1 MSNNKKGAAMSIHTQ
16 SINRIGLFGFGTV
29 GESLYHVLNDTPSL
43 RTEIVKVAIRHPEK
57 KRNAPAHL
65 FTTVAQELLED
76 DSITTIIELIDDAD
90 AAYHIVRTALIAGK
104 AVVSANKK
112 MIAEH
117 LEELLALQQETAT
130 PFLYEAAACASI
142 PVIRNLEEYYDNDL
156 LQGIQGIVNGS
167 TNYILTAV
175 SRDGASFSEALEAA
189 QDAGFAESDPS
200 LDVNGTDA
208 ANKLAILLAHAY
220 GIVASPDDLVYTGI
234 QALQTGDAVV
244 AKEKRWEIKLV
255 AGARKLPSGKVAAYV
270 LPQFVPANHL
280 LHTVRDEYNGVVI
293 ESGFAEQQFFYGKGA
308 GGVAT
313 ASAVLSDLSA
323 LRYGY
328 KYEYK
333 KRYHQAPAELSHDFY
348 VRVYVSFDGLFQ
360 VPHELFDRIEEWSSN
375 DKRCA
380 VVGILHFSK
389 LQDESWWK
397 RPGTSL
403 ILYPDPIVAHVP
415 QKTAAL
421 ARELA
426 FA

>member
-1 MSNNKKGAAMSIHTQ
+1 MSIQTK
-16 SINRIGLFGFGTV
+16 SIQRIGLFGFGTV
-29 GESLYHVLNDTPSL
+29 GESLYHVLHNTPSL
-43 RTEIVKVAIRHPEK
+43 GTEIVTVAIRHKEK
-57 KRNAPAHL
+57 VRNAPPQL
-65 FTTVAQELLED
+65 FTTIAAELLED
-76 DSITTIIELIDDAD
+76 ESIGTIIELIDDAD
-90 AAYHIVRTALIAGK
+90 AAFEIVSTALRSGK

-117 LEELLALQQETAT
+117 LEELLIIQKETGT

-167 TNYILTAV
+167 TNYILTKV
-175 SRDGASFSEALEAA
+175 SQEGVTFDEALEAA
-189 QDAGFAESDPS
+189 QDAGFAECDPS

-208 ANKLAILLAHAY
+208 ANKLSILLAHAY
-220 GIVASPDDLVYTGI
+220 GIVSSPEDLVYTGI
-234 QALQTGDAVV
+234 QALHPADAVV

-255 AGARKLPSGKVAAYV
+255 AGARKLPSGKVAAWV
-270 LPQFVPANHL
+270 LPQFVPSGHL
-280 LHTVRDEYNGVVI
+280 LHTVRNEYNGVVI

-308 GGVAT
+308 GGIAT

-323 LRYGY
+323 LSYGY
-328 KYEYK
+328 RYEYK
-333 KRYHQAPAELSHDFY
+333 KRYHQQPSVLSNDFY
-348 VRVYVSFDGLFQ
+348 VRVYVSFVGLFQ
-360 VPHELFDRIEEWSSN
+360 VPHELFDHIEEWNSN
-375 DKRCA
+375 DTRCA

-403 ILYPDPIVAHVP
+403 ILYPDPVVTHVP
-415 QKTAAL
+415 KKTANL
-421 ARELA
+421 ARDLA

>member
-1 MSNNKKGAAMSIHTQ
+1 MSNKN
-16 SINRIGLFGFGTV
+16 NRIGLFGFGTV
-29 GESLYHVLNDTPSL
+29 GESLYRVLLNTPSL
-43 RTEIVKVAIRHPEK
+43 NSEIVKVAIRNPDK
-57 KRNAPAHL
+57 KRNAPAAL
-65 FTTVAQELLED
+65 FTTNADSLLQDEGI
-76 DSITTIIELIDDAD
+76 STIVELIDDAD
-90 AAYHIVRTALIAGK
+90 AAFHIVSTALRAGK

-117 LEELLALQQETAT
+117 HEELLTIQRETGV

-167 TNYILTAV
+167 TNYILSKV
-175 SRDGASFSEALEAA
+175 SRDGASFDTALEEA
-189 QDAGFAESDPS
+189 QLAGFAESDPS
-200 LDVNGTDA
+200 LDINGTDA
-208 ANKLAILLAHAY
+208 ANKLSILLAHAY
-220 GIVASPDDLVYTGI
+220 GIVQHPQALTYTGI
-234 QALQTGDAVV
+234 QALHPCDATY
-244 AKEKRWEIKLV
+244 ASEKRWEIKLV
-255 AGARKLPSGKVAAYV
+255 AGARKLASGKVAAYV
-270 LPQFVPANHL
+270 LPQFITTGHL

-333 KRYHQAPAELSHDFY
+333 KRYHQKPAELTQDFF
-348 VRVYVSFDGLFQ
+348 VRVYVSFEGLFQ
-360 VPHELFDRIEEWSSN
+360 VPHELFDHIEEWTSN

-389 LQDESWWK
+389 LINSSWWK

-415 QKTAAL
+415 QKTTKL
-421 ARELA
+421 ERELA